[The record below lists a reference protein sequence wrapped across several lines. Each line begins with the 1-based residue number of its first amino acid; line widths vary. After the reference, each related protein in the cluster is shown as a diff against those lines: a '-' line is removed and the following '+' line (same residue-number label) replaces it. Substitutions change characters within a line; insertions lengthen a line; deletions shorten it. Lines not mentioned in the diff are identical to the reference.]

1 MPTQNPKR
9 KPKPKK
15 VNVSH
20 KIHWQNI
27 IKDIHTE
34 RVPISIVKTISLLL
48 IDGTQ
53 VEINIDELLN
63 EGIEHESLEEH
74 IQLKFNELGPYIK
87 NINFNINIKDIAEKV
102 QPQTNEILKK
112 ICE

>member
-1 MPTQNPKR
+1 MSTQNPKR

-20 KIHWQNI
+20 KVHWRNI
-27 IKDIHTE
+27 IKDINTE
-34 RVPISIVKTISLLL
+34 RIPINIVKTISLSL

-53 VEINIDELLN
+53 VEINIDDLLN
-63 EGIEHESLEEH
+63 EGIDPDILEEH
-74 IQLKFNELGPYIK
+74 IQEKFNELGPYIK
-87 NINFNINIKDIAEKV
+87 NVNFNINIKDIAEKV